1 MKTFTEMLI
10 AVLMIFFWS
19 IAFSVNIRQSDYVW
33 AGIDVFFILYYAYS
47 LNLNENEISKTL

>member
-1 MKTFTEMLI
+1 MKKFTEILI
-10 AVLMIFFWS
+10 AVMMIFFWS
-19 IAFSVNIRQSDYVW
+19 IPFLVNIRQSEYML